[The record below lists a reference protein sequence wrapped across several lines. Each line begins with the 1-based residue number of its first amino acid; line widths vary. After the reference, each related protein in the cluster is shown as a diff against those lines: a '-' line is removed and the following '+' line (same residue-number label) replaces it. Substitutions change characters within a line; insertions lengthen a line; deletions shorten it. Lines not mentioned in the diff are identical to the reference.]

1 MNCARCGRQN
11 FVDAHRCAH
20 CGHHFFDG
28 SDVVNLLDKA
38 QKRTWLRPRN
48 IAIFLAAW
56 ALLVV
61 EIVTYAGKAPSSP
74 QGWAAL
80 ILLGPI
86 VGTVAK
92 LAMRQP
98 FVLFKGLTFQ

>member
-1 MNCARCGRQN
+1 M
-11 FVDAHRCAH
+11 
-20 CGHHFFDG
+20 
-28 SDVVNLLDKA
+28 
-38 QKRTWLRPRN
+38 
-48 IAIFLAAW
+48 
-56 ALLVV
+56 V

-98 FVLFKGLTFQ
+98 FVLFKGLTFQKTLLTRRISPRGSP

>member
-1 MNCARCGRQN
+1 M
-11 FVDAHRCAH
+11 
-20 CGHHFFDG
+20 
-28 SDVVNLLDKA
+28 
-38 QKRTWLRPRN
+38 
-48 IAIFLAAW
+48 
-56 ALLVV
+56 V

-98 FVLFKGLTFQ
+98 FVLFKGLTFQKL

>member
-1 MNCARCGRQN
+1 
-11 FVDAHRCAH
+11 
-20 CGHHFFDG
+20 
-28 SDVVNLLDKA
+28 
-38 QKRTWLRPRN
+38 LRPRN

-86 VGTVAK
+86 VYVV
-92 LAMRQP
+92 LATCADTIFRKP
-98 FVLFKGLTFQ
+98 